1 MQQGG
6 IALFLQPRGTPGLRS
21 GKIQDFLRNRELFQ
35 KRSQRQRVYRGHDQS
50 ALWQS
55 KLGKLS
61 PGLRF
66 FYPL

>member
-6 IALFLQPRGTPGLRS
+6 IALFSRLRGTPEPQS

-35 KRSQRQRVYRGHDQS
+35 MRSQRQRVYRGHDQS
-50 ALWQS
+50 ALSQS
-55 KLGKLS
+55 KLGKSS